1 MLKMKP
7 RNVAHCSGALEN
19 DVIASKRE
27 AQHLAQRVLGHAG
40 VALLAHERHRG
51 LREADPDRHAAQEAV
66 ALGHRQQRVER
77 LAVHQAEVAGLD
89 GEVEARRGGGRCG
102 RSRAAVTRLNA
113 VSPSR
118 CSRTA

>member
-27 AQHLAQRVLGHAG
+27 AQHLAQRVLGDAG
-40 VALLAHERHRG
+40 VALLAHERDRG

-66 ALGHRQQRVER
+66 ALGHREQRVER

-89 GEVEARRGGGRCG
+89 GEVEARE
-102 RSRAAVTRLNA
+102 AAEGA
-113 VSPSR
+113 VEAAR
-118 CSRTA
+118 R